1 MAIKY
6 YVKAAI
12 SEYTDQSGQNKK
24 RYNTIGIVTET
35 KKGDLVGLTQAMGPY
50 TAKVSYGKTNTDVK
64 AYNAGVDYNL
74 SKRTAV
80 GVAYRV
86 VDRVG
91 TTTDVKSVGVGITHL
106 F

>member
-12 SEYTDQSGQNKK
+12 SEYQDQAGVTKK

-35 KKGDLVGLTQAMGPY
+35 KKGDLMMKLEMIPLLGLKDGTLWCYLNVPED
-50 TAKVSYGKTNTDVK
+50 KPEGKSNSQSLNQLEEDVP
-64 AYNAGVDYNL
+64 
-74 SKRTAV
+74 
-80 GVAYRV
+80 
-86 VDRVG
+86 
-91 TTTDVKSVGVGITHL
+91 

>member
-12 SEYTDQSGQNKK
+12 SEYTDQSGATKK

-35 KKGDLVGLTQAMGPY
+35 KKGDLMMKLEMIPLLGLKEGTLWCYLNVPED
-50 TAKVSYGKTNTDVK
+50 KPEGKSGSASLEKIDE
-64 AYNAGVDYNL
+64 D
-74 SKRTAV
+74 
-80 GVAYRV
+80 
-86 VDRVG
+86 
-91 TTTDVKSVGVGITHL
+91 IP

>member
-12 SEYTDQSGQNKK
+12 SEYQDQAGVTKK

-35 KKGDLVGLTQAMGPY
+35 KKGDLMLKLEMLPLLGLKDGTLWCYLNVPED
-50 TAKVSYGKTNTDVK
+50 KPEGKSSSQSLNQLEEDVP
-64 AYNAGVDYNL
+64 
-74 SKRTAV
+74 
-80 GVAYRV
+80 
-86 VDRVG
+86 
-91 TTTDVKSVGVGITHL
+91 

>member
-12 SEYTDQSGQNKK
+12 SEYTDQAGQAKK

-35 KKGDLVGLTQAMGPY
+35 KKGDLMMKLEMIPLLGLKDGTLWCYLNVPED
-50 TAKVSYGKTNTDVK
+50 KPEGKQSSPSLDNIDE
-64 AYNAGVDYNL
+64 D
-74 SKRTAV
+74 
-80 GVAYRV
+80 
-86 VDRVG
+86 
-91 TTTDVKSVGVGITHL
+91 IP

>member
-12 SEYTDQSGQNKK
+12 SEYTDQAGQNKK

-35 KKGDLVGLTQAMGPY
+35 KKGDLMMKLEMIPLLGLKEGTLWCYLNVPEDKPEAKPTQSNDIP
-50 TAKVSYGKTNTDVK
+50 D
-64 AYNAGVDYNL
+64 D
-74 SKRTAV
+74 
-80 GVAYRV
+80 
-86 VDRVG
+86 D
-91 TTTDVKSVGVGITHL
+91 IP

>member
-12 SEYTDQSGQNKK
+12 SEYTDQSGATKK

-35 KKGDLVGLTQAMGPY
+35 KKGDLMMKLEMIPLLGLKEGTLWCYLNVPED
-50 TAKVSYGKTNTDVK
+50 KPEGKK
-64 AYNAGVDYNL
+64 SSQSLSNL
-74 SKRTAV
+74 EE
-80 GVAYRV
+80 
-86 VDRVG
+86 D
-91 TTTDVKSVGVGITHL
+91 IP